1 MAERYPWWKS
11 LTGRKK
17 NNILKET
24 VVQQEADNGEVKPSA
39 KQGTESQNNSN
50 LISHETYDDSQLEPV
65 FNENTCRRNLRVS
78 RSGRFKEKRRV
89 RGTLPASGGFYE
101 TNTPQ
106 AVAK

>member
-11 LTGRKK
+11 FTGRKK
-17 NNILKET
+17 TNILKET
-24 VVQQEADNGEVKPSA
+24 VVQHEAENGEVKPSA
-39 KQGTESQNNSN
+39 KQGTESQTNSN
-50 LISHETYDDSQLEPV
+50 LLSNETYDDSQLEPV

-89 RGTLPASGGFYE
+89 RGTLPATGSFYE
-101 TNTPQ
+101 GST